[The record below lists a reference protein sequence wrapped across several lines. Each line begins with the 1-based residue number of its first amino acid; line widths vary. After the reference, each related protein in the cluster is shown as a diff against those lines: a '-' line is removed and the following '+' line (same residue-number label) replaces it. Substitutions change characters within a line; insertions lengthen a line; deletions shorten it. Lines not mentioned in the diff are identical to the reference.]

1 MNWFNMEIL
10 ALIILSLLVGILVY
24 TTINLLTKLEAYEDY
39 IDNELSK
46 NETLLETLRKIDNKQ
61 MFEKDDEVGSLFE
74 QIRNTIIRFKQFKD
88 AEKKTT

>member
-10 ALIILSLLVGILVY
+10 ALIILSLLVAILVY

-74 QIRNTIIRFKQFKD
+74 QIKNTIIRFKQFKD